1 MNVLCLVLVNKSVLT
16 LMGPI
21 GAHAEMDS
29 HLKMTT
35 QLAKVI
41 IFLSFYPIV
50 SHDLF

>member
-21 GAHAEMDS
+21 GAHAETDT

-35 QLAKVI
+35 ELAEVI
-41 IFLSFYPIV
+41 ITLSLYPIV
-50 SHDLF
+50 SYCLF